1 MKRFLTLVFALLLV
15 LAGCSTESNQDKAKK
30 ETESKTLT
38 VSAAASLTDVSKAL
52 EKEFKKKHPNTN
64 IKFNYG
70 GSGSLRKQ
78 VEAGADVDVLM
89 SANTSDVDKL
99 QDSKKVK
106 EVYDYAK
113 NKLIIIKYENS
124 SIKNIKDVS
133 APNKVAIGEE
143 KSVPA
148 GRYAVE
154 YLKKEDLYNGM
165 TSTFVFAKDVK
176 QVLNYVQ
183 KENAEA
189 GFVYATDMYKG
200 KDKKVDNVVK
210 LADAPLDHPIIYR
223 AGLVTDK
230 KEAKEW
236 FEFIKSK
243 EAKEILKDYH
253 FEG

>member
-236 FEFIKSK
+236 FEFLKSK
-243 EAKEILKDYH
+243 ESKEILKEYH

>member
-1 MKRFLTLVFALLLV
+1 MKRLLMLVIALLLV
-15 LAGCSTESNQDKAKK
+15 LAGCNTESNQDKVKK
-30 ETESKTLT
+30 ESESKTLT
-38 VSAAASLTDVSKAL
+38 VSAAASLTDVTKAL
-52 EKEFKKKHPNTN
+52 EKEFYKKHPNTN

-78 VEAGADVDVLM
+78 VEAGADVDVMM
-89 SANTSDVDKL
+89 SANTSDIDKL
-99 QDSKKVK
+99 QDENKVSK
-106 EVYDYAK
+106 VYDYAK
-113 NKLIIIKYENS
+113 NKLIIIKYKNS
-124 SIKNIKDVS
+124 TVKELRDVS
-133 APNKVAIGEE
+133 SPDKVAIGEA

-148 GRYAVE
+148 GRYAID
-154 YLKKEDLYNGM
+154 YMKKEDLYEGM

-183 KENAEA
+183 KENAEV

-210 LADAPLDHPIIYR
+210 LADAPLDEPIIYR

-230 KEAKEW
+230 KEAKAW
-236 FEFIKSK
+236 FEFLKSK
-243 EAKEILKDYH
+243 EAKETFKAYH

>member
-1 MKRFLTLVFALLLV
+1 MKRLLMFVIALLLV
-15 LAGCSTESNQDKAKK
+15 LAGCNTESNQDKVKK
-30 ETESKTLT
+30 ESESKTLT
-38 VSAAASLTDVSKAL
+38 VSAAASLTDVTKAL
-52 EKEFKKKHPNTN
+52 EKEFNKKHPNTN

-78 VEAGADVDVLM
+78 VEAGADVDVIM
-89 SANTSDVDKL
+89 SANTSDIDKL
-99 QDSKKVK
+99 QDENKVSK
-106 EVYDYAK
+106 VYDYAK
-113 NKLIIIKYENS
+113 NKLIIIKYKNS
-124 SIKNIKDVS
+124 TVKELRDVS
-133 APNKVAIGEE
+133 SPDKVAIGEA

-148 GRYAVE
+148 GRYAID
-154 YLKKEDLYNGM
+154 YMKKEDLYEGM

-210 LADAPLDHPIIYR
+210 LADAPLDEPIIYR

-230 KEAKEW
+230 KEAKAW
-236 FEFIKSK
+236 FEFLKSK
-243 EAKEILKDYH
+243 EAKEIFKAYH

>member
-1 MKRFLTLVFALLLV
+1 MKKLLIFAVALLLV

-52 EKEFKKKHPNTN
+52 EKEFNKKHPNTH

-78 VEAGADVDVLM
+78 VEAGADVDVIM

-99 QDSKKVK
+99 QDNDKVS

-113 NKLIIIKYENS
+113 NKLIIIKYKNS
-124 SIKNIKDVS
+124 DIKELRDITSPK
-133 APNKVAIGEE
+133 KVALGEE

-148 GRYAVE
+148 GHYALE
-154 YLKKEDLYNGM
+154 YMKKEDLYEGM

-189 GFVYATDMYKG
+189 GFVYETDLYKG
-200 KDKKVDNVVK
+200 KDKKADNVVK
-210 LADAPLDHPIIYR
+210 LSDAPLNEPITYR
-223 AGLVTDK
+223 AGLVTDN

-236 FEFIKSK
+236 FDFLKSK
-243 EAKEILKDYH
+243 EAKEILKEYH